1 MTAGMRALLLL
12 LDARDRARCALL
24 VAAMAVLAA
33 LETAGIFSVMPFMLL
48 VANPSAPD
56 SRWLA
61 ALHVIAPAGADPVFV
76 AGLATLVLLASVNLL
91 GALETWRSLAFVY
104 RLEERLASRVLA
116 AYLDKPYGYFLSRNT
131 SEVSKAIFGEV
142 EAVVHGVMIPGMQAL
157 AKAFVVLFVFLLLVV
172 IEPWLTLAASA
183 VVVVAYS
190 VIYGL
195 ARAPLAGAGA
205 AYEDASERRFR
216 AANEALQGIREIKMY
231 GLERSFAERFA
242 DPGRRMAAEATRH
255 HAIRLMPRYFVEVV
269 AFGGVVALVLYLLA
283 ARRGLDHV
291 LPLLTLYVVAAYRLL
306 PALQQIFSAGASLR
320 FHARAIAGFA
330 RHLQHVAAV
339 GMVPIVAPVREIRL
353 QGVGFAFEGAPQ
365 ALFQALDLTIEANS
379 AVAFVGP
386 TGAGKSTLADLV
398 AGLLR
403 PHSGRLLIDGC
414 EVDEAALAG
423 WRRLVGYVP
432 QQIFLID
439 DTVERNI
446 ALGVADAPLD
456 AVRVRRAAA
465 MAHLHEFIVTEL
477 AEGYAT
483 RIGEGGVR
491 LSGGQRQRIGIAR
504 ALYREPALLIL
515 DEATSALDGI
525 TEAAVL
531 DMVRDLNGHTTVI
544 VISHRL
550 AAVRE
555 CARIHL
561 LQQGRIVASGTYDEV
576 MRSGGRLRE
585 MALAVQTR

>member
-1 MTAGMRALLLL
+1 
-12 LDARDRARCALL
+12 
-24 VAAMAVLAA
+24 
-33 LETAGIFSVMPFMLL
+33 
-48 VANPSAPD
+48 
-56 SRWLA
+56 
-61 ALHVIAPAGADPVFV
+61 
-76 AGLATLVLLASVNLL
+76 
-91 GALETWRSLAFVY
+91 
-104 RLEERLASRVLA
+104 
-116 AYLDKPYGYFLSRNT
+116 
-131 SEVSKAIFGEV
+131 
-142 EAVVHGVMIPGMQAL
+142 
-157 AKAFVVLFVFLLLVV
+157 
-172 IEPWLTLAASA
+172 
-183 VVVVAYS
+183 
-190 VIYGL
+190 
-195 ARAPLAGAGA
+195 
-205 AYEDASERRFR
+205 
-216 AANEALQGIREIKMY
+216 
-231 GLERSFAERFA
+231 
-242 DPGRRMAAEATRH
+242 
-255 HAIRLMPRYFVEVV
+255 
-269 AFGGVVALVLYLLA
+269 
-283 ARRGLDHV
+283 
-291 LPLLTLYVVAAYRLL
+291 
-306 PALQQIFSAGASLR
+306 
-320 FHARAIAGFA
+320 
-330 RHLQHVAAV
+330 
-339 GMVPIVAPVREIRL
+339 
-353 QGVGFAFEGAPQ
+353 
-365 ALFQALDLTIEANS
+365 
-379 AVAFVGP
+379 
-386 TGAGKSTLADLV
+386 
-398 AGLLR
+398 
-403 PHSGRLLIDGC
+403 
-414 EVDEAALAG
+414 
-423 WRRLVGYVP
+423 VGYVP

-504 ALYREPALLIL
+504 ALYRDPALLIL